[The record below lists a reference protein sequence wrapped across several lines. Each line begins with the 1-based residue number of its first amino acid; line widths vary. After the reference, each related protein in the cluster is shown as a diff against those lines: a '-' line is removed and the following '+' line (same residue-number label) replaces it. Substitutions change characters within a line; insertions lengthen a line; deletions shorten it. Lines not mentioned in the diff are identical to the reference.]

1 MVALAGLTGWPR
13 RELRGLTPAEFAD
26 YLRAAEAVERW
37 KHGA

>member
-1 MVALAGLTGWPR
+1 MALGGLTGWPR

-26 YLRAAEAVERW
+26 YLLAAEAVEKM